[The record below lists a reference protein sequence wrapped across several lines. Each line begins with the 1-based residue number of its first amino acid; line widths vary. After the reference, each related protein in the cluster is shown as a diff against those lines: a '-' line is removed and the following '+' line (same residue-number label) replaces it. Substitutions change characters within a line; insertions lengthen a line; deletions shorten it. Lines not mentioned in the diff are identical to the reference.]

1 MKSILRLCQAVE
13 EQAKEVYEGLAQ
25 RAADPDLASMW
36 RELAMEEGRHREHW
50 QMLLR
55 SAERGQV
62 PSLFPNEEEVEAEL
76 RSVLTRIAA
85 LRSGL
90 DAPGNAAWPFVLGLR
105 VQFQLLQPTLE
116 YLLQWARRLSGE
128 TEPKSGSE
136 QALGRLVAAVRR
148 CGAGPEL
155 DLACEMLVALQRQNQ
170 QLLLQSHR
178 DALTGVRN
186 RRGFLDTI
194 FPLCHLAQRSGQ
206 TVGFLMLDLDDFKR
220 VNDEHGHERGDEVLR
235 AVARILQGNMRQSDV
250 LGRHG
255 GDQFIVF
262 LSPVVAGAVAAVGEK
277 LRLAVE
283 EGTAGECPVTAS
295 VGGASGMLGRDVQR
309 DVDKLLARVDAC
321 LFIARSTGRNRVV
334 VQE

>member
-1 MKSILRLCQAVE
+1 VKSILKLCQAVE
-13 EQAKEVYEGLAQ
+13 EQAKEVYDGLARQ
-25 RAADPDLASMW
+25 ASDPELVQLW
-36 RELAMEEGRHREHW
+36 GELAAEEGRHREHW

-76 RSVLTRIAA
+76 RSVLTRIAS
-85 LRSGL
+85 LRAGL
-90 DAPGNAAWPFVLGLR
+90 DSSSSTAWAFVLGLR

-116 YLLQWARRLSGE
+116 YLLQWAQRLGGE
-128 TEPKSGSE
+128 PEPQLNSE
-136 QALGRLVAAVRR
+136 QSLVRLVAAVRR
-148 CGAGPEL
+148 GGAGPEL

-186 RRGFLDTI
+186 RRGFLDTV

-206 TVGFLMLDLDDFKR
+206 TVAFLMLDLDDFKR
-220 VNDEHGHERGDEVLR
+220 VNDEHGHAQGDEVLR
-235 AVARILQGNMRQSDV
+235 AVARILQGSMRQSDV

-277 LRLAVE
+277 MRLAVE
-283 EGTAGECPVTAS
+283 QATAAEHPVTVS

>member
-13 EQAKEVYEGLAQ
+13 EQAKEVYDGLAQ
-25 RAADPDLASMW
+25 RAVDPELAALW
-36 RELAMEEGRHREHW
+36 RELAEEEGRHREHW

-85 LRSGL
+85 LRASL
-90 DAPGNAAWPFVLGLR
+90 DATTSASWAFVLGLR
-105 VQFQLLQPTLE
+105 TQFQLLQPTLE
-116 YLLQWARRLSGE
+116 YLLQWAQRLGGE
-128 TEPKSGSE
+128 PEPQLNSARS
-136 QALGRLVAAVRR
+136 LTRLVGAVRR
-148 CGAGPEL
+148 GGAGPEL
-155 DLACEMLVALQRQNQ
+155 DLACEMLTALQRQNQ

-186 RRGFLDTI
+186 RRGFLDLI

-235 AVARILQGNMRQSDV
+235 VVARILQSSLRQSDV

-255 GDQFIVF
+255 GDQFIAF

-277 LRLAVE
+277 LRATVE
-283 EGTAGECPVTAS
+283 EGTAAAHAVTVS
-295 VGGASGMLGRDVQR
+295 VGGASGMMGRDVQR

-321 LFIARSTGRNRVV
+321 LFVARSTGRNRVV